1 MKTFHRFITSLFIAS
16 FSITAAI
23 GPAYA
28 VTAEDILSVLLK
40 KGIIT
45 QEEFE
50 ILSKGSPTANVPA
63 KSADMPGKSATTA
76 QERPQTAPV
85 AKATTSNE
93 EITAKFKDGI
103 TWESADK
110 STMIGLRGR
119 IETDY
124 RKYLGDDALG
134 ADTFDVRRAYLAVE
148 GKFYDDIDFRIRMN
162 FADLNGPTSTVCT
175 AVGTNTSGA
184 PICTATTAVATTN
197 TSHFDE
203 GWFNLGWWKAAQI
216 RAGQFK
222 MPFSFEQMTSDIFTD
237 FQERSMGDALVPG
250 KERGIMLHGA
260 PFKGINYGLAFT
272 NGQGRNGNDVNQV
285 VDGKDWI
292 GRFSVNV
299 AELAGWNNAIVHLGA
314 AYTTGTIP
322 VTAAPTGRTEARGI
336 QFFQPSAFS
345 GDDVDRSR
353 YVLESAFA
361 WGPVK
366 LQAEYLNV
374 NFNGTSAGATGT
386 SYDRDIQAYYANLT
400 WLVTGEHYAD
410 SYRGERMVRIHPKN
424 NFAPGKTCCG
434 AWELGLRYSKFD
446 AGDFKSSNAVGT
458 GVIPATGTSVAD
470 AWTLGVKWIVNPNT
484 RFLLNYIRTDFGNTI
499 TVTPSAPGKA
509 TQTDKESAITVRG
522 QFDF

>member
-1 MKTFHRFITSLFIAS
+1 MSKLLRLSLSFIAFCFFTLAFLPS
-16 FSITAAI
+16 ANAITA
-23 GPAYA
+23 
-28 VTAEDILSVLLK
+28 EEILDVLVK
-40 KGIIT
+40 KGIISK
-45 QEEFE
+45 EEYE
-50 ILSKGSPTANVPA
+50 VLLKGPAQPAPRAAVPA
-63 KSADMPGKSATTA
+63 DAAPTTVAKEAPKADTKPA
-76 QERPQTAPV
+76 QE
-85 AKATTSNE
+85 AKSKD
-93 EITAKFKDGI
+93 EIAAKFKDGI

-110 STMIGLRGR
+110 STMIGIRGR

-124 RKYLGDDALG
+124 RQYLGDDALG

-148 GKFYDDIDFRIRMN
+148 GRFYDDIDFRVRMN

-175 AVGTNTSGA
+175 AVGTNASGA
-184 PICTATTAVATTN
+184 PICTATTAVPTTN
-197 TSHFDE
+197 TTHFDE

-216 RAGQFK
+216 RVGQFK
-222 MPFSFEQMTSDIFTD
+222 MPFSFEQMTSDIYTD

-250 KERGIMLHGA
+250 KERGIMLHGS

-272 NGQGRNGNDVNQV
+272 NGQGRNSNDINQT

-299 AELAGWNNAIVHLGA
+299 AEMAGWNNAIMHLGA
-314 AYTTGTIP
+314 AYTIGTIP
-322 VTAAPTGRTEARGI
+322 VAAAPSGRTEARGI

-345 GDDVDRSR
+345 GDDVDRTR

-361 WGPVK
+361 WGPLK
-366 LQAEYLNV
+366 LQAEY
-374 NFNGTSAGATGT
+374 FNTKFSGTSSNNVAF
-386 SYDRDIQAYYANLT
+386 DRGIDAYYANLT

-410 SYRGERMVRIHPKN
+410 NYRGERMVRIRPKN
-424 NFAPGKTCCG
+424 NFAPGKICCG

-470 AWTLGVKWIVNPNT
+470 AWTVGVKWIVNPNT
-484 RFLLNYIRTDFGNTI
+484 RFLLNYVRTDFGNTI
-499 TVTPSAPGKA
+499 TVTPAAPGKA